1 MAHVFLVDLALSIL
15 SDSNLTTTPFL
26 FTSSINPFYCL
37 INFLICLSFVSLLL
51 YLQKK
56 EKKASWCRFL
66 CLYKINSIN
75 ITIFIINMVILVIF
89 IIDMIRYM
97 CLCAQSPSYV
107 WLIVTPR
114 TPLSLEF
121 SQQEYWNGLPF
132 PPAGSLPDLRIQ
144 HPSPASLTL
153 HIAGRIFTAEPR
165 RKLG

>member
-26 FTSSINPFYCL
+26 FTSSINLCYCL
-37 INFLICLSFVSLLL
+37 TNFLICFFFVYFLL

-56 EKKASWCRFL
+56 ERKKNKR
-66 CLYKINSIN
+66 NSIN
-75 ITIFIINMVILVIF
+75 IIIFILNIVIFIIF
-89 IIDMIRYM
+89 IIDMIIYM

-121 SQQEYWNGLPF
+121 SQQEYWSGLPF
-132 PPAGSLPDLRIQ
+132 PPPGNLPDLRIQ
-144 HPSPASLTL
+144 YPSPAPLTL
-153 HIAGRIFTAEPR
+153 HIAGRIFTTEARGKP
-165 RKLG
+165 G